1 MDVRTKASG
10 ANEYRT
16 FAERRDCPHALS
28 PPTGSAPAAARVYGR
43 EEDDAAEVGK
53 PNTWRYDTL
62 TKPCNPLA
70 SWMFYALVKV
80 K

>member
-1 MDVRTKASG
+1 MLGRKHPVQMNTERLLNEGIAPCTKPANRISSSG
-10 ANEYRT
+10 
-16 FAERRDCPHALS
+16 S
-28 PPTGSAPAAARVYGR
+28 RVYGR

-62 TKPCNPLA
+62 TKPCNPLV